1 MKSQHILSSI
11 ILASPLFTNGVGLAQ
26 TTPKKNILFIAVD
39 DLKPLL
45 GCYGDPL
52 AKTPNIDRLASRG
65 AIYTQSY
72 CQQAVSAPTRASL
85 LTGKCPDYTKVWDLQ
100 TLIRDMNPNIVT
112 FPQYIRSKGYSTAGI
127 GKIFD
132 PRSVDASQDALSWSV
147 PYIKESSFM
156 DNSTGP
162 IVNNYFRSAET
173 RAQAAVLTSEGKA
186 LGLTGTALTEY
197 VLKLLMPSSECI
209 DINDEA
215 YSDGAIAKG
224 AVDFLTKQDITKP
237 FFLAVGFRRPHL
249 PFVAPKKYWDL
260 YNRDLM
266 PLAQYRKKALNSTDL
281 GYHNSG
287 ELQSYTDIPPLYTF
301 SDINNTILPDSKAK
315 ELIHGY
321 YASISYMDAQLGKV
335 LDKLDSKGL
344 TSNTV
349 IVLWGDHGWHLG
361 DHGLWNKHSNF
372 EQATR
377 APLIIVD
384 PAVNKAVTVNSP
396 VEFLDI
402 FPTLCNLVD
411 VEIPANLD
419 GKSLKTTLTD
429 PNTSVK
435 DYAVSQYPRSTNM
448 GYSIRTQKYR
458 YTVWVPWT
466 NKISKFDKIVAEEL
480 YDYENDPLETENLV
494 AKASYASILTTMKA
508 HFAEF
513 KAKRV
518 QTSTVI
524 PNLKSFRVFPNPASN
539 EISMEGLQPN
549 SIISVFDMTGKM
561 LIRKTTN
568 DNISKISLSELAN
581 GTYLVKANSHVEK
594 LIICK

>member
-1 MKSQHILSSI
+1 
-11 ILASPLFTNGVGLAQ
+11 
-26 TTPKKNILFIAVD
+26 
-39 DLKPLL
+39 
-45 GCYGDPL
+45 
-52 AKTPNIDRLASRG
+52 
-65 AIYTQSY
+65 
-72 CQQAVSAPTRASL
+72 
-85 LTGKCPDYTKVWDLQ
+85 
-100 TLIRDMNPNIVT
+100 
-112 FPQYIRSKGYSTAGI
+112 
-127 GKIFD
+127 
-132 PRSVDASQDALSWSV
+132 
-147 PYIKESSFM
+147 
-156 DNSTGP
+156 
-162 IVNNYFRSAET
+162 
-173 RAQAAVLTSEGKA
+173 
-186 LGLTGTALTEY
+186 
-197 VLKLLMPSSECI
+197 
-209 DINDEA
+209 
-215 YSDGAIAKG
+215 
-224 AVDFLTKQDITKP
+224 
-237 FFLAVGFRRPHL
+237 
-249 PFVAPKKYWDL
+249 
-260 YNRDLM
+260 
-266 PLAQYRKKALNSTDL
+266 
-281 GYHNSG
+281 
-287 ELQSYTDIPPLYTF
+287 
-301 SDINNTILPDSKAK
+301 
-315 ELIHGY
+315 
-321 YASISYMDAQLGKV
+321 MDAQLGKV

-419 GKSLKTTLTD
+419 GKSLKTTLTA

-466 NKISKFDKIVAEEL
+466 NKISNFDKFVAEEL

-513 KAKRV
+513 KAMRV

-539 EISMEGLQPN
+539 EISMEGIQPN
-549 SIISVFDMTGKM
+549 SIVSVFDMTGKM

-568 DNISKISLSELAN
+568 DNISEISLSELAN